1 VSRSSSALLGATLA
15 TLLLVGTSGARVF
28 YSKAEGLDL
37 AFPDADRVDR
47 ETFVL
52 GDQEAR
58 RIEEIARA
66 RLESKILTV
75 YTGRRGDDI
84 VGYAVIDVHDVRT
97 LPEAVL
103 VVLTPEGAI
112 RSLEVLAFYEPEE
125 YLTGERWLE
134 QFEGKTIANA
144 LKLRVDVDAIAG
156 ATLSSEVVTR
166 AVRRVLALYEVLVR
180 PGLEKKEP

>member
-1 VSRSSSALLGATLA
+1 VAVFA
-15 TLLLVGTSGARVF
+15 TLLLVETSGARVF

-52 GDQEAR
+52 GEQESR
-58 RIEEIARA
+58 RVEEIARA
-66 RLESKILTV
+66 PLESKIVTL
-75 YTGRRGDDI
+75 YTARKGDAV
-84 VGYAVIDVHDVRT
+84 VGYAVIDIHNVRT
-97 LPEAVL
+97 LPEACL

-112 RSLEVLAFYEPEE
+112 RTLEILAFYEPEE
-125 YLTGERWLE
+125 YMTGRRWLE
-134 QFEGKTIANA
+134 QFEGKTVANA

-156 ATLSSEVVTR
+156 ATLSSDVITR

-180 PGLEKKEP
+180 PPSEKKEP